1 MDQDKQA
8 VAEDTEGQAA
18 PVLEEN
24 SAQDTQKEDDLA
36 ELLDEFKQASKPEQ
50 TQQSDDTNLVRALQ
64 QQVQELQ
71 QDRAAEVD
79 QKDFDKVVN
88 AIADGSPL
96 PKTLVAGAVREIA
109 IQDPNI
115 QKAWEA
121 RFDNPRAWAKAQEL
135 IGEKF
140 KSETEN
146 LPDPQVSQDREA
158 VAAAVRGSSKRAPE
172 GPEVDEAKVAAMND
186 AEFEAWVRTQAK

>member
-1 MDQDKQA
+1 VDQDKQA